1 MKSMKKKFLFLATLS
16 FAAMTAVACGGGGE
30 SSPVPSGTSVVPG
43 VSTSIEPVQS
53 SDDKEDYTLPEGDPT
68 REVTIPFWQCLG
80 HEKSA
85 NLQNIVDA
93 FNEQYKGKYKVNSVK
108 VAGSYDALA
117 DAIKTKLSSGEIP
130 ALAMGYPDSFSA
142 YMTNNID
149 ESSIYRLDGFIADK
163 THGYSETE
171 LADFVPE
178 FLNEGKSYQF
188 RGTWSMPM
196 YKSTEIMY
204 YNASYMAGVNPQN
217 KHKFANN
224 AEFNT
229 LATAVENATSK
240 ATDEQLKALKDWVV
254 ANQGYAYDV
263 PVKWDEMISLARKM
277 VADRAAEGITG
288 EFYPVGY
295 DSDANML
302 ISQFAQRGIPYTVNS
317 AEANEDPELHYVFN
331 NDQAK
336 TFVQEIVDNINDKLL
351 ITKAL
356 LANKYTNELFTTGQ
370 CAMTVG
376 STGGSSYNVSA
387 NFTVRL
393 APVPYH
399 GDTPKYI
406 QQGPSI
412 CFFDNRDPF
421 IHKGAW
427 LFYQAMAD
435 GQANAELALANS
447 YDPIRNSSYESESY
461 KQFIAKHADAMKY
474 DIPYHTKD
482 LRQYYMTSPVFPGSD
497 TARVEIGN
505 VLSYAISSKLGVA
518 GALRKAYNIC
528 IN

>member
-1 MKSMKKKFLFLATLS
+1 MKSMKKKFLFLASLS
-16 FAAMTAVACGGGGE
+16 FAALTAVACGGGD
-30 SSPVPSGTSVVPG
+30 SPAPSGTSIVPG
-43 VSTSIEPVQS
+43 ASTSVEPVQY
-53 SDDKEDYTLPEGDPT
+53 SDDKEDYKLPEGDPT

-93 FNEQYKGKYKVNSVK
+93 FNAKWKGKYKVNSVK

-142 YMTNNID
+142 YMTNDIE

-163 THGYSETE
+163 TNGYSETE

-217 KHKFANN
+217 KHKFASDS
-224 AEFNT
+224 EFSA

-240 ATDEQLKALKDWVV
+240 ASDEQLKALKDWVV
-254 ANQGYAYDV
+254 AHQGYAYDV
-263 PVKWDEMISLARKM
+263 PQKWDDMISLARKM
-277 VADRAAEGITG
+277 VADRKAEGITG

-331 NDQAK
+331 NAQAK
-336 TFVQEIVDNINDKLL
+336 TFVQEIVNNINDKLL

-393 APVPYH
+393 AQVPYF

-427 LFYQAMAD
+427 LFYKAMAE

-447 YDPIRNSSYESESY
+447 YDPIRNSSYESDSY

-497 TARVEIGN
+497 TARVEIGS
-505 VLSYAISSKLGVA
+505 VLSYAISSGLGVD

-528 IN
+528 IH

>member
-1 MKSMKKKFLFLATLS
+1 MKSMKKKFLFLAALS
-16 FAAMTAVACGGGGE
+16 FAAMTAVACGGGGQ
-30 SSPVPSGTSVVPG
+30 SPVPSGTSFVPG
-43 VSTSIEPVQS
+43 ISTSTEPVQS
-53 SDDKEDYTLPEGDPT
+53 SDDKEDYKLPEGDPT
-68 REVTIPFWQCLG
+68 KEVTVPFWQCLG

-93 FNEQYKGKYKVNSVK
+93 FNAKWKGKYKVNSVK

-254 ANQGYAYDV
+254 EHEGYAYDV

-277 VADRAAEGITG
+277 VADRAAEGISG

-317 AEANEDPELHYVFN
+317 AAANEDPELHYVFN
-331 NDQAK
+331 NAQAK
-336 TFVQEIVDNINDKLL
+336 SFLNILVQNINDKLL
-351 ITKAL
+351 ITKSL

-399 GDTPKYI
+399 GDSPKYI

-427 LFYQAMAD
+427 LFYQAMAE

-447 YDPIRNSSYESESY
+447 YDPIRNSSYESQSY
-461 KQFIAKHADAMKY
+461 KDFIAKHADAMKY

-505 VLSYAISSKLGVA
+505 VLSYAISSKLGVD